1 MSPDDRIRL
10 RHMAEAAE
18 QALAFVRGRQRAD
31 LDTNTMLRFA
41 LTQVVQIVG
50 EAAARVTPE
59 GRAEAAAI
67 AWPAIVGMRNR
78 LVHAYFDIDADQVWT
93 VVVRDLPVLL
103 AQLQPFVAAGDAPRG
118 ADPEPRQDD

>member
-18 QALAFVRGRQRAD
+18 QAQAFARGRQRAD
-31 LDTNTMLRFA
+31 LDTDTMLRFA
-41 LTQVVQIVG
+41 LTQAVQIVG
-50 EAAARVTPE
+50 EAAANVSPE

-67 AWPAIVGMRNR
+67 EWPAIVGMRNR
-78 LVHAYFDIDADQVWT
+78 LVHAYFDIDANQVWT

-103 AQLQPFVAAGDAPRG
+103 GQLQPFVGGGGAPG
-118 ADPEPRQDD
+118 GTDTEPQED

>member
-10 RHMAEAAE
+10 RLMAEAAE

-31 LDTNTMLRFA
+31 LDTDTMLRFA

-50 EAAARVTPE
+50 EAAARVSPE

-103 AQLQPFVAAGDAPRG
+103 GQLQPFVAAGGVPGG
-118 ADPEPRQDD
+118 ADPEPQED